1 MISALGKRYEDKVIC
16 QPKVV
21 GEVSYGVGIG
31 SVRWGVSE
39 CLYMAYTT
47 PNIERLSSI
56 GFDTVETVKEI

>member
-31 SVRWGVSE
+31 SVSE